1 MGQEDGIGRCSGK
14 GKSGMRARYFDKG
27 YLLKLKKDECK
38 QREDGHDL
46 KIKAIDVASWK
57 KKNVL

>member
-1 MGQEDGIGRCSGK
+1 
-14 GKSGMRARYFDKG
+14 MRARYFDKG